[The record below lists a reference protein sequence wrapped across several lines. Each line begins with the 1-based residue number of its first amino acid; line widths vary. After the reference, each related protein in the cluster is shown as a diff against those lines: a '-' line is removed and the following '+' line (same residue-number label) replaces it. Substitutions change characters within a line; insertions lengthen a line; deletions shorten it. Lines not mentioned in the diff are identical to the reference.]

1 MAQTMK
7 IVPAM
12 QKTQVRSLDQED
24 PLENGIGTHSSL
36 LAWRI
41 PWTEDPGRLQSWSW
55 SKGHFV
61 RRESEEGIYLPAI
74 TITTTALLRRNFSL

>member
-7 IVPAM
+7 NVPAM
-12 QKTQVRSLDQED
+12 QETQVRSLDRED
-24 PLENGIGTHSSL
+24 PLENGIGTHSSF

-61 RRESEEGIYLPAI
+61 WRESEEGIYLPAI